1 MCLVHCSQDH
11 VRVLEETK
19 NPLPSPPPS
28 LPLPLPL
35 PSLPLKPLES
45 HVPTSLVL
53 NLSTHSL
60 QRSGSP
66 TDIGRREEVFETK
79 YNKKK
84 SKELSYSRAL
94 AQRPSE
100 ALSCLKAKIN
110 GLQNKANNGGVAAGG
125 GASGG
130 GASVCGAN
138 TNDQRTHVPMFPD
151 SVSLPLH
158 DNDDFIKHS
167 KYFSPRLLS
176 KSNVMQQRHHYRR
189 PTLNLSKKTLLPI
202 FFPGYDKLSESQALG
217 GPHGKKGTVA
227 RQYSE
232 EVFSRPQTRSRTT
245 ASHSHTTSSHTHT
258 IKTHTHTTGTVTPL
272 VATMSHSH
280 APSSAVSS
288 NRGFVDADLAS
299 VSGKLLLLDKEGQ
312 IVHEVPQTE
321 LSIPTLQ
328 LPDNEEEEKVETSD
342 SILYPIEGTVAPPPS
357 AREEDVSPSVSIDKS
372 GTITS
377 VVVESD

>member
-1 MCLVHCSQDH
+1 M
-11 VRVLEETK
+11 
-19 NPLPSPPPS
+19 
-28 LPLPLPL
+28 
-35 PSLPLKPLES
+35 
-45 HVPTSLVL
+45 
-53 NLSTHSL
+53 
-60 QRSGSP
+60 
-66 TDIGRREEVFETK
+66 
-79 YNKKK
+79 
-84 SKELSYSRAL
+84 SYSRAL

-110 GLQNKANNGGVAAGG
+110 GLQNKAINGGVAV
-125 GASGG
+125 GG
-130 GASVCGAN
+130 GASVCGTN
-138 TNDQRTHVPMFPD
+138 TNDLKTPVPVFPD
-151 SVSLPLH
+151 SIPLPLH

-176 KSNVMQQRHHYRR
+176 KSNVIQQRHHYRR

-202 FFPGYDKLSESQALG
+202 FFPGYDKLGEGQALG
-217 GPHGKKGTVA
+217 GPHGKKGPVA

-232 EVFSRPQTRSRTT
+232 DVFSRPQTRSRTT
-245 ASHSHTTSSHTHT
+245 ASHSHTASSHTHT
-258 IKTHTHTTGTVTPL
+258 IKSHTHTTGTVTPL
-272 VATMSHSH
+272 VATMTHSH

-321 LSIPTLQ
+321 LSIPALQ

-357 AREEDVSPSVSIDKS
+357 AREDVSPSVSVDKS